1 MSQTRSIVAG
11 GTVAVLLLG
20 VGTSILFA
28 EPPRTSGEFGGPLI
42 VTAAPESDPPPSTSP
57 AATASPDETAATASP
72 ASPAATA
79 SPDETAATAS
89 PDETDETTPPR
100 AVLSAPPA
108 RPVAPLAASAAPSA
122 RPGGDV
128 GPLATSV
135 AAPTPSVD
143 HTASGRT
150 VPDGESAGDPAISSS
165 ESGRALAPVPD
176 PTASAVPTSSVDAAR
191 WWRTVSPDRWGGAR
205 TASAAGPPGTRE
217 PRPVVI
223 PTPRG
228 DGADWSS
235 R

>member
-1 MSQTRSIVAG
+1 MRIWRRPPILSVMSQTRSIVAG

-28 EPPRTSGEFGGPLI
+28 EPPRTSGELGGPLI
-42 VTAAPESDPPPSTSP
+42 VTAAPESDPPPS
-57 AATASPDETAATASP
+57 ASS
-72 ASPAATA
+72 ASPAAPA
-79 SPDETAATAS
+79 SLAAPAA
-89 PDETDETTPPR
+89 PDETTPPR

-191 WWRTVSPDRWGGAR
+191 WWRTV
-205 TASAAGPPGTRE
+205 
-217 PRPVVI
+217 
-223 PTPRG
+223 
-228 DGADWSS
+228 
-235 R
+235 

>member
-42 VTAAPESDPPPSTSP
+42 VTAAPESDPPPS
-57 AATASPDETAATASP
+57 
-72 ASPAATA
+72 ASPAA
-79 SPDETAATAS
+79 
-89 PDETDETTPPR
+89 TDETTPPR
-100 AVLSAPPA
+100 TVLAAPPA

-150 VPDGESAGDPAISSS
+150 VPEGKSAGDPAISSPA
-165 ESGRALAPVPD
+165 SGRALAPVPD
-176 PTASAVPTSSVDAAR
+176 PTASAVPTSRGDAAR

-205 TASAAGPPGTRE
+205 TAAAAGRSGTRE

-223 PTPRG
+223 PTPRS
-228 DGADWSS
+228 DGAGWSS

>member
-1 MSQTRSIVAG
+1 MRIRRKPPILSVMSQPRSIVAG
-11 GTVAVLLLG
+11 GTATVLLLG

-28 EPPRTSGEFGGPLI
+28 EPPRTNGEIGGPVI
-42 VTAAPESDPPPSTSP
+42 VTAAPETDPPPSASP
-57 AATASPDETAATASP
+57 ASPDETAATA
-72 ASPAATA
+72 A
-79 SPDETAATAS
+79 TAATDET
-89 PDETDETTPPR
+89 DETDETTPPR

-128 GPLATSV
+128 GPLAASV

-223 PTPRG
+223 PTPRS

>member
-57 AATASPDETAATASP
+57 AATASPDETAAAASP
-72 ASPAATA
+72 
-79 SPDETAATAS
+79 AATAS

-100 AVLSAPPA
+100 AALSAPPA

-223 PTPRG
+223 PTPRI